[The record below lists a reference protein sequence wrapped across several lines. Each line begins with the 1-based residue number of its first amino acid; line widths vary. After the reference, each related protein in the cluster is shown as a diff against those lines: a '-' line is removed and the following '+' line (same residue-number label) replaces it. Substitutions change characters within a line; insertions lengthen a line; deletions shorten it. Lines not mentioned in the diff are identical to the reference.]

1 MTPQRQAPAEEKP
14 KVPGWIVSFT
24 DMVTLLLAFFVLL
37 ITLAHDRDP
46 ELFFLGQG
54 SFRRAIAGL
63 GIPSLFPG
71 KLPKVRQQYRKIIYC
86 MEGDPNNITQER
98 IIDAEEEQIAKLFQ
112 DLRSEIETSTSDTRE
127 KVISV
132 STTPIRFAASQAGL
146 DKPAQEYLSS
156 FAANLT
162 ESIGARAVKVE
173 VIALAAGEPT
183 RARQWRL
190 SAQRAR
196 EVERYLRK
204 ALSAEITKHGWQ
216 VGSRGAGAGS
226 QGTRRLGLIPGKSSV
241 AIKIVEAS
249 KKHGR

>member
-1 MTPQRQAPAEEKP
+1 MRTQKRPADEPKAP
-14 KVPGWIVSFT
+14 VPGWIVSFT

-37 ITLAHDRDP
+37 LTLAKDRDP
-46 ELFFLGQG
+46 ELFFVGQG

-71 KLPKVRQQYRKIIYC
+71 KLPKIRQQYRRVVYCVEADPYNIIA
-86 MEGDPNNITQER
+86 ER
-98 IIDAEEEQIAKLFQ
+98 IIDDEQEQIAKLFHE
-112 DLRSEIETSTSDTRE
+112 LRSQIETSTSDTSE
-127 KVISV
+127 KVISA
-132 STTPIRFAASQAGL
+132 SATPISFADSQARL
-146 DKPAQEYLSS
+146 DKSAQAYLKS

-162 ESIGARAVKVE
+162 ETIGARAVRVE
-173 VIALAAGEPT
+173 VIALAASEPT

-190 SAQRAR
+190 SAQRAA

-204 ALSAEITKHGWQ
+204 ALAAEITKHGWQ

-226 QGTRRLGLIPGKSSV
+226 QSTRRLGLIPGKSSV

-249 KKHGR
+249 TKHGR

>member
-1 MTPQRQAPAEEKP
+1 MRRRKQGPVEEKR

-37 ITLAHDRDP
+37 LTLAKDRDP
-46 ELFFLGQG
+46 ELFFIGQG

-71 KLPKVRQQYRKIIYC
+71 KLPKIRQQYRRIVYC
-86 MEGDPNNITQER
+86 MDEDPNNITAER
-98 IIDAEEEQIAKLFQ
+98 TIDDEQEQIAKLFHE
-112 DLRSEIETSTSDTRE
+112 LRSQIETSTSDTQE
-127 KVISV
+127 KVISA
-132 STTPIRFAASQAGL
+132 SATPIRFADSQAKL
-146 DKPAQEYLSS
+146 DKSAQAYLSS

-162 ESIGARAVKVE
+162 ESIGARAVRVE
-173 VIALAAGEPT
+173 VIALAAREPT

-190 SAQRAR
+190 SAQRAAA
-196 EVERYLRK
+196 VERYLTK
-204 ALSAEITKHGWQ
+204 ALSAEINKHGWQ

-226 QGTRRLGLIPGKSSV
+226 QRTRRLGLIPGKSSV

-249 KKHGR
+249 RRHGR